1 MASAI
6 GATGAYERGQGFES
20 ELLGC
25 VGLSGNGI
33 IRSLGTERSGLKS
46 TGTMAKSREPVF
58 GKPSLYLIGSVK
70 SLPPVTMVMVSDSD
84 LEPVWDYYVK
94 NFHYLGYQKLL
105 GHRLK
110 YLALIQDHPVAALSW
125 SAPALKI
132 TDRDRFIGWSDD
144 QRKTHLD
151 RIANNSRFL
160 ILPWVN
166 VRNLA
171 SHVLSLN
178 IKRLVKDWEQRFG
191 KKLWLLETFVDPSRY
206 AGTSYKAANWKCIG
220 RTNGFG
226 KQGRGYVHHGS
237 SKEVYVYVVEP
248 CFREII
254 GCEKKPFRPLHRPAS
269 LEKAEELTMILRH
282 TDWNPELVPWMTLTE
297 EDVQNMADE
306 LVKFHEQ
313 FLSCYGRIEHHRLGL
328 AYISGLIS
336 NKEAKSVEPIALD
349 FLGQGGVRP
358 LQRFMKNCR
367 WDHEAM
373 ELKNQVMLSG
383 TISDSAGMITTDSC
397 ENVKKGKESVGV
409 SRQYCGSMGKVE
421 NCQSG
426 VFVGYSSKK
435 GYGLLASRL
444 YMTEV
449 WFSPEYEKRRKD
461 NLVPQD
467 LSFNTKPQIALE
479 LIKKIADSKLFDAKW
494 IGCDATFGSDIHF
507 LESLPETYFYFAD
520 IRANTQ
526 IFLKKSKAGV
536 PPYKGRGRPPK
547 KVKLLPGQP
556 LPQTVAKIAR
566 SAKFRW
572 KTVVLAEGAKG
583 PIVAKVARR
592 RVYPSRE
599 GLPRHYSVW
608 LFLRKDPDGRIK
620 FSLSNA
626 PKEMPLSEM
635 CEASIM
641 RWPIEQCFEE
651 GKDQLGMDHYEHR
664 SWTAWHRHMI
674 YICLALHFLLRLRI
688 RFKKN
693 SGVDSRP
700 SKEAGGR
707 DFSTSFNHPSGSNR
721 TGNISYTA

>member
-1 MASAI
+1 MSAI
-6 GATGAYERGQGFES
+6 ASRRAYGRGHGFGS
-20 ELLGC
+20 ELPRWMGP
-25 VGLSGNGI
+25 GGSGS
-33 IRSLGTERSGLKS
+33 IRSFPTKDSDALESMAAIANSGK
-46 TGTMAKSREPVF
+46 PVF
-58 GKPSLYLIGSVK
+58 KKSSLYLTGSVR
-70 SLPPVTMVMVSDSD
+70 SLPPVRMLSVGESD
-84 LEPVWDYYVK
+84 LEPVWDYYVRR
-94 NFHYLGYQKLL
+94 FHYLGCRKLL

-110 YLALIQDHPVAALSW
+110 YLAVIENHPVAALSW

-144 QRKTHLD
+144 QRKNHLD

-160 ILPWVN
+160 ILPWVD

-206 AGTSYKAANWKCIG
+206 KGTSYKAANWHHVGK
-220 RTNGFG
+220 TNGFG

-237 SKEVYVYVVEP
+237 IKEVYVYVLEP
-248 CFREII
+248 HFREII
-254 GCEKKPFRPLHRPAS
+254 GCEKKPCRPFHRPPS

-282 TDWNPELVPWMTLTE
+282 ADWCPELVPCMRLTE
-297 EDVQNMADE
+297 DDVRTMADE

-313 FLSCYGRIEHHRLGL
+313 FHGCYGRIEHHRLGL

-336 NKEAKSVEPIALD
+336 NKDAKSVEPIALD
-349 FLGQGGVRP
+349 FLGRGGVRP

-367 WDHEAM
+367 WDHEKM
-373 ELKNQVMLSG
+373 ELKNQVMLSE
-383 TISDSAGMITTDSC
+383 TISDPDGMFTADSC
-397 ENVKKGKESVGV
+397 ENAKKGKESVGV
-409 SRQYCGSMGKVE
+409 ARQYCGSMGKVE

-426 VFVGYSSKK
+426 VFLGYSSKK

-444 YMTEV
+444 YMPKA

-461 NLVPQD
+461 NLVPQE
-467 LSFNTKPQIALE
+467 LSFETKPQIALE
-479 LIKKIADSKLFDAKW
+479 LIKKVADSNRFSAKW
-494 IGCDATFGSDIHF
+494 IGCDATFGSDLHF
-507 LESLPETYFYFAD
+507 LESLPKTYFYFAD

-526 IFLKKSKAGV
+526 VFQKRPQVEL
-536 PPYKGRGRPPK
+536 PPYIGRGRRPK
-547 KVKLLPGQP
+547 KMKLLPGQP
-556 LPQTVAKIAR
+556 LPRSVADIAR
-566 SAKFRW
+566 SAKSRW
-572 KTVVLAEGAKG
+572 KSVVLGEGAKG
-583 PIVAKVARR
+583 PISAKVARL

-599 GLPRHYSVW
+599 GLPRDYSVW
-608 LFLRKDPDGRIK
+608 LFMRKDPDGRLK

-626 PKEMPLSEM
+626 PKTLPLSEM
-635 CEASIM
+635 CKASIM

-664 SWTAWHRHMI
+664 SWPAWHRHMI

-693 SGVDSRP
+693 SRVDSCP
-700 SKEAGGR
+700 GEKVSGR
-707 DFSTSFNHPSGSNR
+707 
-721 TGNISYTA
+721 NIFASLHQP

>member
-1 MASAI
+1 MISAI
-6 GATGAYERGQGFES
+6 APHRAYERGHGIES
-20 ELLGC
+20 ELPGRISP
-25 VGLSGNGI
+25 GSNGA
-33 IRSLGTERSGLKS
+33 IRSFGTKDSDALESMAAITNSRS
-46 TGTMAKSREPVF
+46 PVF
-58 GKPSLYLIGSVK
+58 REPSLYLIGNVR
-70 SLPPVTMVMVSDSD
+70 SLPPVRILLVSESD

-94 NFHYLGYQKLL
+94 HFHYLGCRKLL

-110 YLALIQDHPVAALSW
+110 YLAVIEDHPVAALSW

-132 TDRDRFIGWSDD
+132 ADRDRFIGWSDD
-144 QRKTHLD
+144 QRKTRLD
-151 RIANNSRFL
+151 RLANNSRFL

-206 AGTSYKAANWKCIG
+206 KGTSYKAANWHQVGK
-220 RTNGFG
+220 TNGFG

-237 SKEVYVYVVEP
+237 IKEVYVYVLEP
-248 CFREII
+248 RFREII
-254 GCEKKPFRPLHRPAS
+254 GCEKRPCRPFHRPLS

-282 TDWNPELVPWMTLTE
+282 ADWHPELVPWMTLTE
-297 EDVQNMADE
+297 DDVRIMADE

-313 FLSCYGRIEHHRLGL
+313 FHVCYGRIEHRRLGL

-336 NKEAKSVEPIALD
+336 NKDAKSVEPIALD
-349 FLGQGGVRP
+349 FLGKGGVRP

-367 WDHEAM
+367 WDHEEM

-383 TISDSAGMITTDSC
+383 AISDPDGMITADSC
-397 ENVKKGKESVGV
+397 ENAKKGKESVGV
-409 SRQYCGSMGKVE
+409 ARQYCGSMGKVE

-444 YMTEV
+444 YMPDV

-467 LSFNTKPQIALE
+467 LSFETKAQIALK
-479 LIKKIADSKLFDAKW
+479 LIKKIADSNLFSAKW
-494 IGCDATFGSDIHF
+494 IGCDTTFGSDIHF
-507 LESLPETYFYFAD
+507 LESLPKTSFYFAD
-520 IRANTQ
+520 IRGNTQ
-526 IFLKKSKAGV
+526 VFLKKPQTAL
-536 PPYKGRGRPPK
+536 PPYKGRGRRPK
-547 KVKLLPGQP
+547 KVKLLPGEP
-556 LPQTVAKIAR
+556 LPQSVADMAR

-572 KTVVLAEGAKG
+572 KSVVLGEGAKG
-583 PIVAKVARR
+583 PIVAKVARL

-599 GLPRHYSVW
+599 GLPRDGSVC
-608 LFLRKDPDGRIK
+608 LFVRKDPDGRLK
-620 FSLSNA
+620 LSLSNA
-626 PKEMPLSEM
+626 PKNMPLSEM
-635 CEASIM
+635 CKASLM

-664 SWTAWHRHMI
+664 SWPAWHRHMI

-693 SGVDSRP
+693 SGVDCCTGEKAS
-700 SKEAGGR
+700 GR
-707 DFSTSFNHPSGSNR
+707 
-721 TGNISYTA
+721 NISASLDQS